1 MFMIRKS
8 KVSIIVLALTC
19 AWVLSGCELMS
30 IAQEASSSLLDDKNE
45 NFILAEDYM
54 AAGDFDKA
62 LECYLTAQ
70 AESSDPS
77 YLDATIQLL
86 EDFQTAQDY
95 VDNGQY
101 TESVAALKQLQNRVT
116 DPSSALYAA
125 VEDLLNQAQSAQS
138 DSEFAAD
145 LERAQEY
152 LANSQY
158 DQCAAMLDTLDAD
171 DTLTGDQKLQVA
183 DLREE
188 LTKTQVSARHQEGN
202 QQQSEQKQSFSNRIN
217 ELEQTDLKISSAA
230 NAEDE
235 LALTASSFEQWDAL
249 LMEMYDYLSTILN
262 ADQYAAEEASF
273 QQWVEERNTAAVD
286 AANSTSDNISNQTAS
301 YSLRQSYTKIRCYHL
316 LDMM

>member
-1 MFMIRKS
+1 MWFFLSRS
-8 KVSIIVLALTC
+8 QPDENLT
-19 AWVLSGCELMS
+19 
-30 IAQEASSSLLDDKNE
+30 
-45 NFILAEDYM
+45 LAEQYM
-54 AAGDFDKA
+54 NRGDFDKA
-62 LECYLTAQ
+62 LEYYLAAQ
-70 AESSDPS
+70 AEASDPS
-77 YLDATIQLL
+77 SLDATIQLIR
-86 EDFQTAQDY
+86 DYQAAQDY

-101 TESVAALKQLQNRVT
+101 TEAVAALKQLQNRVT

-125 VEDLLNQAQSAQS
+125 VEDLLSQAQSAQS

-145 LERAQEY
+145 FERAQEY

-171 DTLTGDQKLQVA
+171 DTLTDDQKQQVA

-188 LTKTQVSARHQEGN
+188 LTKAQESAQRQEEN
-202 QQQSEQKQSFSNRIN
+202 QQQQSEQKQSFSERIDS
-217 ELEQTDLKISSAA
+217 LEQTDLEIASAA
-230 NAEDE
+230 TAEDE

-273 QQWVEERNTAAVD
+273 QQWVEERD
-286 AANSTSDNISNQTAS
+286 SGAANAASAVEDETEAQLAS
-301 YSLRQSYTKIRCYHL
+301 YSFRQSYTKARCYKL